1 MDPSPR
7 LVLASASPRRRE
19 LLARLGLEPRV
30 RPVDLDETPLAAE
43 PAAAYVR
50 RLALEK
56 ARARSEPGEL
66 ILAADTVVS
75 VDGELLG
82 KPVDTADAR
91 SMLQRLSGRGH
102 EVLTG
107 VAVYDPDRGRLDAEV
122 ESTQVHFAELT
133 EAEIDWYIASGE
145 PMDKAGAYAVQGLAA
160 LFVLR
165 LEGNYSNVV
174 GLPLPTVYRLLAAAG
189 YALI

>member
-1 MDPSPR
+1 M
-7 LVLASASPRRRE
+7 
-19 LLARLGLEPRV
+19 

-82 KPVDTADAR
+82 KPVDSADAR

-133 EAEIDWYIASGE
+133 EAELDWYIASGE

-189 YALI
+189 YTLI